1 MSELNL
7 FKIEQEVN
15 NVKSNVLFKPL
26 LYDIKDIVNLEKVF
40 SEFKPQI
47 VFHAAAYK
55 HVPMQE
61 NFPLEAIKTNIYGT
75 HNLSDLS
82 LKYNVQKFVLVSTD
96 KAVRPTNV
104 MGATK
109 RIAELIVQKKNK
121 INSVTEFVAVRF
133 GNVLGSSGS
142 VIPIFQEQ
150 IVKGGPIT
158 ITDPN
163 MERFFMS
170 IPEASQLILQ
180 TCSLGKGGDIFIL
193 DMGSPVK
200 IIDVAKEL
208 IRLSGFDLNEI
219 DIKIIGKRPGE
230 KIIEELAHPGD
241 ILDKTKHE
249 KIFVLNKVDEHLS
262 DPDEFFDKIY
272 NLKKKLNQINEDQ
285 ARVELSD
292 ILHDYTPN
300 INYGEKK
307 SLTSNRLIKNK
318 AEA

>member
-1 MSELNL
+1 M
-7 FKIEQEVN
+7 
-15 NVKSNVLFKPL
+15 
-26 LYDIKDIVNLEKVF
+26 
-40 SEFKPQI
+40 
-47 VFHAAAYK
+47 
-55 HVPMQE
+55 
-61 NFPLEAIKTNIYGT
+61 
-75 HNLSDLS
+75 
-82 LKYNVQKFVLVSTD
+82 
-96 KAVRPTNV
+96 
-104 MGATK
+104 
-109 RIAELIVQKKNK
+109 
-121 INSVTEFVAVRF
+121 
-133 GNVLGSSGS
+133 GSSGS
-142 VIPIFQEQ
+142 VIPPQEQ

-219 DIKIIGKRPGE
+219 DIKIIEKRPGE

-307 SLTSNRLIKNK
+307 V
-318 AEA
+318 